1 MLYSKTKLGD
11 SFARDSVASK
21 NGSGMGSSRNNIL
34 KSPSRASGSK
44 LALNES
50 RFGGPSVAGGP
61 NNRDNTTMLLGNSV
75 FLGGDQDRSSMTI
88 DLNKTFKTNLALD
101 PAERQKQA
109 R

>member
-1 MLYSKTKLGD
+1 MLYSKTKMGE
-11 SFARDSVASK
+11 SFTKDGITGK
-21 NGSGMGSSRNNIL
+21 NGSGMGSSRNNFL
-34 KSPSRASGSK
+34 SSPSRASSSK
-44 LALNES
+44 LQLNES
-50 RFGGPSVAGGP
+50 RMGGPTSVTMIA
-61 NNRDNTTMLLGNSV
+61 NRENTTMLMGNSV